1 VDLVEIRDHDLAGRL
16 EIIPLIGIRKRGNR
30 DRLAAIEANK
40 RAVDQFINFHDSRK
54 LIHILT
60 GVFPDL
66 GPRCRRQYCLNVYAL
81 RPEFCVKTLAQKEM
95 NALVAP

>member
-1 VDLVEIRDHDLAGRL
+1 MNLVEIRDHDLAGRL

-30 DRLAAIEANK
+30 DRLTVVEAGE
-40 RAVDQFINFHDSRK
+40 RGIDQFINFHDSRK